1 MDFSLCKTVTGVMRN
16 QGWLLSSC
24 LGKKTSFDTIITWPP
39 FRYQWMMIVSLAI
52 KPNIQQCIPHHLP
65 LIYFF
70 FMFGEYFRISNNS
83 FGRQKQNPSDVNLNL
98 KEYSE
103 NITMNPVEK
112 QSSQSMKVFYSQK
125 VLSIVKTDSMSFWFY
140 LVSVFICYCH
150 CTEIQWRTLFCVLI
164 QANHTV
170 QDYLKYGSSDFLP

>member
-24 LGKKTSFDTIITWPP
+24 LGKKNIFRYYYHLASSQISVKYDRFSSYQTQYPAIHSTSFTPD
-39 FRYQWMMIVSLAI
+39 L
-52 KPNIQQCIPHHLP
+52 
-65 LIYFF
+65 FF

-112 QSSQSMKVFYSQK
+112 QSSQSMKVFFSQN
-125 VLSIVKTDSMSFWFY
+125 VLSIVKTDSMSF
-140 LVSVFICYCH
+140 
-150 CTEIQWRTLFCVLI
+150 
-164 QANHTV
+164 
-170 QDYLKYGSSDFLP
+170 